1 MTEITEDRDFK
12 TNINVESQTINYIKN
27 PEKFKEDLQKAKNE
41 VEDLGNAVKNT
52 SNPLGKDK
60 RNVFSNLRAQRWVT
74 SFYNVI
80 GSRVEELARQ
90 FKARTINEEDLKE
103 ALRDVVK
110 GYGKD
115 IGIDFDVVYLD
126 EKTMPKDSEGSTGS
140 SYIVDRKNRKVLIP
154 IDVNKIEDIKELLG
168 TTTEEVAHGK
178 DALEGRQDKKVA
190 EDKSNDE
197 EGLESL
203 GRPANEY
210 VKKRFGE
217 DNNSEI
223 KLTTDGID
231 LSNADVG
238 EKVGD
243 VVTLEDRKFKKYYHK
258 ETNKLEIAVNSF
270 KEIPKGISY
279 IGNLALDSVVDALFA
294 EDMEQSIKNL
304 NNKDNI
310 SKYIKIFRK
319 KGRKAMLN
327 EMSKEFDKIYLS
339 KIYLSDVS
347 KKLFV
352 IYGAPD
358 EIRKLYTNKEKDK
371 NNNDIDIFI
380 LDKHLPEHMEDL
392 WSNPK
397 TSDNLDKISNYW
409 KNELGDKDSFSLS
422 EQNRERN
429 KTIAYPDFTTSY
441 KFYAFGKTKLFQ
453 STYGSVK
460 RLENGKYDVN
470 ITVIFQYTDRFED
483 VKNVNELSSAKQGL
497 NKEFKGGKTFSF
509 RTEPKRVTIKK
520 QVDSLDEITGLL
532 KNRLK
537 GIDDNSNLGQY
548 NIKGNVSLIKNNK
561 LDNSNEIDNFKKYY
575 NQ

>member
-1 MTEITEDRDFK
+1 
-12 TNINVESQTINYIKN
+12 
-27 PEKFKEDLQKAKNE
+27 
-41 VEDLGNAVKNT
+41 
-52 SNPLGKDK
+52 
-60 RNVFSNLRAQRWVT
+60 
-74 SFYNVI
+74 
-80 GSRVEELARQ
+80 
-90 FKARTINEEDLKE
+90 
-103 ALRDVVK
+103 
-110 GYGKD
+110 
-115 IGIDFDVVYLD
+115 
-126 EKTMPKDSEGSTGS
+126 MPKDSKGSTGS
-140 SYIVDRKNRKVLIP
+140 SYILDKKNKKVLIP
-154 IDVNKIEDIKELLG
+154 IDVNKIGDINKLFG
-168 TTTEEVAHGK
+168 TLTEEVSHGK

-203 GRPANEY
+203 GRPANDY
-210 VKKRFGE
+210 IKNKLGE
-217 DNNSEI
+217 DNNSKI
-223 KLTTDGID
+223 LLTTDGID
-231 LSNADVG
+231 LTNADVG

-243 VVTLEDRKFKKYYHK
+243 VITPEDRKFKKYYHK

-279 IGNLALDSVVDALFA
+279 IGNLALDSAVDVLFA

-319 KGRKAMLN
+319 KGRKDMLN
-327 EMSKEFDKIYLS
+327 EMSKEFD

-352 IYGAPD
+352 IYGASD

-371 NNNDIDIFI
+371 DNNDIDMFI

-429 KTIAYPDFTTSY
+429 KTIAYPDFTSSY

-497 NKEFKGGKTFSF
+497 DKEFKGGKTFSF
-509 RTEPKRVTIKK
+509 RTEPKRVTIKM
-520 QVDSLDEITGLL
+520 EIGDLSEIRGLL
-532 KNRLK
+532 ENRLK

-548 NIKGNVSLIKNNK
+548 NIKGNVNLIKNNK
-561 LDNSNEIDNFKKYY
+561 LDNSNEIDNLKKYY

>member
-1 MTEITEDRDFK
+1 
-12 TNINVESQTINYIKN
+12 
-27 PEKFKEDLQKAKNE
+27 
-41 VEDLGNAVKNT
+41 
-52 SNPLGKDK
+52 
-60 RNVFSNLRAQRWVT
+60 
-74 SFYNVI
+74 
-80 GSRVEELARQ
+80 
-90 FKARTINEEDLKE
+90 
-103 ALRDVVK
+103 
-110 GYGKD
+110 
-115 IGIDFDVVYLD
+115 
-126 EKTMPKDSEGSTGS
+126 MPKKSKGSTGS

-168 TTTEEVAHGK
+168 TVTEEVAHGK

-197 EGLESL
+197 EGLETL

-210 VKKRFGE
+210 VKKKFGE
-217 DNNSEI
+217 DNNSKI

-327 EMSKEFDKIYLS
+327 EMSKEFDKIYLSKIYLSKIYLSKIYLS

>member
-1 MTEITEDRDFK
+1 MDEIND
-12 TNINVESQTINYIKN
+12 IGNVIANTIDNKG
-27 PEKFKEDLQKAKNE
+27 E
-41 VEDLGNAVKNT
+41 
-52 SNPLGKDK
+52 DK
-60 RNVFSNLRAQRWVT
+60 RNFFGILRAQRGAT
-74 SFYNVI
+74 DLYNISGDSLNLLNEAYKSNKI
-80 GSRVEELARQ
+80 GADEYKEGLRNIIEA
-90 FKARTINEEDLKE
+90 TGNDLG
-103 ALRDVVK
+103 LNVSL
-110 GYGKD
+110 
-115 IGIDFDVVYLD
+115 VYLD
-126 EKTMPKDSEGSTGS
+126 TSTMPKDSERSTGS

-168 TTTEEVAHGK
+168 TVTEEVAHGK

-197 EGLESL
+197 EGLETL

-327 EMSKEFDKIYLS
+327 EMSKEFDKIYLSKIYLS

-537 GIDDNSNLGQY
+537 GIDDNSEMGQY
-548 NIKGNVSLIKNNK
+548 NIKGIFY
-561 LDNSNEIDNFKKYY
+561 D
-575 NQ
+575 